1 MLGGMPEKSAP
12 CVILSG
18 SEESEGTML
27 GGMPEKSAPCV
38 ILSGSEESEGTM
50 LVGMASSR
58 FFALAQND
66 MR

>member
-1 MLGGMPEKSAP
+1 
-12 CVILSG
+12 
-18 SEESEGTML
+18 ML